1 MEIWKH
7 RHCKVKTSNV
17 FVIITIFI
25 ALHLSGEQ
33 IVKFVADLS
42 PQVIVHNAQCTI
54 AHVHLRGGGLSI
66 YRYRYSGESATLQ
79 RSSWDWSVFNSVE
92 HLRSVFNSAAC
103 GDISPISKQVQ
114 SVDDAQLCQIVAFAN
129 FHWYQHALIIASVI
143 VWKKKKL
150 EGLLDKFS
158 TPVKFSN
165 NWQCNALNAAECIIL
180 P

>member
-1 MEIWKH
+1 MCIG
-7 RHCKVKTSNV
+7 
-17 FVIITIFI
+17 
-25 ALHLSGEQ
+25 AA
-33 IVKFVADLS
+33 VA
-42 PQVIVHNAQCTI
+42 
-54 AHVHLRGGGLSI
+54 
-66 YRYRYSGESATLQ
+66 YRYIGENATLQ
-79 RSSWDWSVFNSVE
+79 RSSWDWSVFNGVE

-165 NWQCNALNAAECIIL
+165 NAMHWMQLSATVHHPSLTMKIL
-180 P
+180 SADDSLFSVRAPMPLSTLWTHYLDWSGRENCDTPNGSPWSGSCAFPRQHPTM